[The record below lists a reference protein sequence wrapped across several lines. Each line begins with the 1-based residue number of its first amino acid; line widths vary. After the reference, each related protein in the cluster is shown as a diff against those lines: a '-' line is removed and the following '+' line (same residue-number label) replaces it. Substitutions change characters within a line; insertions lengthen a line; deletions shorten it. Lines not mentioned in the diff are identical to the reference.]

1 MNTSIPPRSRR
12 LRPFLL
18 ALAFVGIGSGA
29 WVLFQRAHQAN
40 EHDHHDAGA
49 SGLTLNNGGRWDT
62 DLPLRTGMQRIRNAV
77 DQAYAANVSGR
88 LTPAEAKALS
98 TLVQEN
104 VNYLIANCKL
114 PPKADATLHVLIG
127 ELLSG
132 AAQLAEN
139 SAASEGLDRAG
150 QALRHYSEY
159 FDHPGW
165 VEFDAPKR

>member
-1 MNTSIPPRSRR
+1 
-12 LRPFLL
+12 
-18 ALAFVGIGSGA
+18 
-29 WVLFQRAHQAN
+29 
-40 EHDHHDAGA
+40 
-49 SGLTLNNGGRWDT
+49 
-62 DLPLRTGMQRIRNAV
+62 MQRIRTAV
-77 DQAYAANVSGR
+77 DQAYVANVSGR